1 MSGASVA
8 AVPLASTVASPHRFA
23 FILPIPVPIP
33 APLFAVGYIAYS
45 WYAPKQN
52 RGRINHDAHL
62 AGAVAGLVFVALTEP
77 GLFGSA
83 WARFAA

>member
-1 MSGASVA
+1 MLAVLFASIVYF
-8 AVPLASTVASPHRFA
+8 PTASL
-23 FILPIPVPIP
+23 FIMPIPVPIP

-45 WYAPKQN
+45 WYASKQN
-52 RGRINHDAHL
+52 RGSINHDAHL